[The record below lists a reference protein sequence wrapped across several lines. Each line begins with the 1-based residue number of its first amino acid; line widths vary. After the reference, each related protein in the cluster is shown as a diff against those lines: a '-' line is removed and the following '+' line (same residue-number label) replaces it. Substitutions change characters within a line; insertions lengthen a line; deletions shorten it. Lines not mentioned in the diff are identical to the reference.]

1 MYGVSNSK
9 RAKSLLTSLYWGCA
23 WTFDTRIFFRI
34 LGGTIIQ
41 LVAIIGSD
49 GDEFAQIIRGRFAMG
64 GGQDDL
70 GGNQTPTT
78 PGVAPHPQ

>member
-1 MYGVSNSK
+1 MYAVSNSK

-23 WTFDTRIFFRI
+23 WTFDTRI
-34 LGGTIIQ
+34 LCGTIIQ

-78 PGVAPHPQ
+78 PGVAPHTQ